1 MKRHAATE
9 RLLFHSKRWP
19 FFDSLNSLLAPRT
32 HDDNRAAPNFNQSAV
47 VSGHSLRSVP
57 DTPATLSPDCGFAE
71 AGADAVRLPALISAH
86 ASDRARSKGGE
97 HVLHRSLHGCSRAR
111 RVRGALSDRH
121 LFIQRHDA
129 CAPIARAATPGT
141 PTRGDDADLEP
152 RFLTLSSSYRRAVAC
167 VASPSPDAPRLAW
180 SRLRTSPPT
189 TRLATS
195 TPRRSASLTSWR
207 ASRPPLPSSET
218 PTPPSRTRTPTT

>member
-129 CAPIARAATPGT
+129 CAPIARQERRLAH
-141 PTRGDDADLEP
+141 RGAVLQQSQG
-152 RFLTLSSSYRRAVAC
+152 LSSSGLTISSVSRW
-167 VASPSPDAPRLAW
+167 LADLYGHM
-180 SRLRTSPPT
+180 SFSIRFSV
-189 TRLATS
+189 
-195 TPRRSASLTSWR
+195 
-207 ASRPPLPSSET
+207 SSM
-218 PTPPSRTRTPTT
+218 PF